1 MDHFTRF
8 SHMAAGLLIAALAL
22 PEDAQSSIPV
32 NASDQGG
39 RVRQICETVLRVN
52 PGEAVFDACVGGLE
66 DSLMVGRHD
75 PAAQPIPIA
84 EDPDAGRSYY
94 AVSNGARFHREQ
106 LACAQLGFDAT
117 AFTSCVMNLSGTLQ
131 AIDHP
136 MG

>member
-8 SHMAAGLLIAALAL
+8 SHMAAGLLIAILAL

-32 NASDQGG
+32 NATDQSG

-52 PGEAVFDACVGGLE
+52 PGDAVFGACVDGLL
-66 DSLMVGRHD
+66 DSLSVGRH
-75 PAAQPIPIA
+75 AAQPIPIA

-94 AVSNGARFHREQ
+94 AVSNSARFHREQ
-106 LACAQLGFDAT
+106 LACAQLGFDAG